1 MPSSSDTPDA
11 SVLKSLLSLLSSV
24 KGDLANITIPPF
36 FLAPKSV
43 TQIPASWPARPST
56 FAAPAH
62 SPDPSTRALLV
73 LKLFLT
79 SLRSQFYVDGDTH
92 AGIKKPLNAFL
103 GEIYTATWSQHGSTA
118 SIISEQVS
126 HHPPI
131 TATHI
136 WDADAGITADGYAR
150 VEMTFNGNVNI
161 RQYGHVML
169 HIDRYNEDYLI
180 PFPDAQVK
188 GLMSGGR
195 FYPELQGTYRLVGS
209 SGFVSEVEF
218 SGKGLLG
225 SLGGSGGRKNSFR
238 AIVFRN
244 EDETK
249 KAIYEAEG
257 CWSGVFVIRDG
268 AGNEIETVDTAVP
281 SPVEP
286 KYAERPD
293 PWETQEAW
301 KDVMMLLRQGDVK
314 AAGLEKTKLEDAQ
327 RALRKKMPEEEW
339 RPLYFDAKDEWYP
352 TFDKLAQGTAME
364 LNKEKT
370 NGVWRFNNEKAE
382 KVERPFHGDL
392 TPRG

>member
-1 MPSSSDTPDA
+1 MPSDNTPDA

-24 KGDLANITIPPF
+24 TGDLSNITIPPF
-36 FLAPKSV
+36 FLGPKSV
-43 TQIPASWPARPST
+43 TQIPASWSERPST

-62 SPDPSTRALLV
+62 EPNPSTRALLV

-79 SLRSQFYVDGDTH
+79 SLRTQFYIDGDTK

-103 GEIYTATWSQHGSTA
+103 GEIYTASYTQHGSTA

-150 VEMTFNGNVNI
+150 VEMTFNGNINI
-161 RQYGHVML
+161 RQYGHAML

-195 FYPELQGTYRLVGS
+195 VYPELQGTYHIVGS

-225 SLGGSGGRKNSFR
+225 SLGGGGRKNSFR
-238 AIVFRN
+238 AIVYRN
-244 EDETK
+244 EDEGK
-249 KAIYEAEG
+249 KAIYEVEG

-268 AGNEIETVDTAVP
+268 SGTEIETVNTAVP
-281 SPVEP
+281 PAEP

-301 KDVMMLLRQGDVK
+301 KDVMMYLRQGDMK
-314 AAGLEKTKLEDAQ
+314 AAGLEKTRLEDAQ
-327 RALRKKMPEEEW
+327 RVLRKKIPEEEW
-339 RPLYFDAKDEWYP
+339 RSLYFDAKDEWYP
-352 TFDKLAQGTAME
+352 TFDKLAQGTGLE

-370 NGVWRFNNEKAE
+370 KGVWRINKEKAK
-382 KVERPFHGDL
+382 KVERPFHGGL
-392 TPRG
+392 TPTG